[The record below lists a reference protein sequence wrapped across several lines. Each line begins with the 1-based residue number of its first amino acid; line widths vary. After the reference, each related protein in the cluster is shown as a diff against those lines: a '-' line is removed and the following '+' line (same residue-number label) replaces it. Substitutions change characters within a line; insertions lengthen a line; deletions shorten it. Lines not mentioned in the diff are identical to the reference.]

1 MREGVLWSVRMYGR
15 DSFCSFWHSRLLELF
30 PIFIEVSLKHGEI
43 RLHIHIYIHT
53 GIHVHIYRYVYF
65 MYLNTHVDINFC
77 VDLKDYLKEAALR
90 AKGWSEA

>member
-15 DSFCSFWHSRLLELF
+15 DSFCSLWNSRLLDLQS

-65 MYLNTHVDINFC
+65 MYLNTHVDMQVLCMYWNFC
-77 VDLKDYLKEAALR
+77 E
-90 AKGWSEA
+90 GF